1 MPSVSCTAPGRYVVT
16 PVTRS
21 RRSAM
26 TRHTLILAGL
36 AIAPGGVAIPPA
48 AHAAAAPTLR
58 VAGSRYG
65 PILVERG
72 GRTLYLFTRETGRA
86 SRCSG
91 ACARAWPPAL
101 VHGRLR
107 AGHGIRRSL
116 MGTIGRRDGGR
127 QLTYAGHPLYR
138 YAPETRAGQILCQN
152 VTEFGGVWLVVNPD
166 GRPNRSP
173 R

>member
-1 MPSVSCTAPGRYVVT
+1 MTLRALLLFIVALVPG
-16 PVTRS
+16 
-21 RRSAM
+21 
-26 TRHTLILAGL
+26 
-36 AIAPGGVAIPPA
+36 
-48 AHAAAAPTLR
+48 AAASPAVSASTAPTLR
-58 VAGSRYG
+58 VADSRYG
-65 PILVERG
+65 PIVVDRRG
-72 GRTLYLFTRETGRA
+72 LTLYLFTRETGPA

-116 MGTIGRRDGGR
+116 IGTIRRRDGAR

-152 VTEFGGVWLVVNPD
+152 VTEYGGVWLVVNPD
-166 GRPNRSP
+166 GTPNRSP

>member
-1 MPSVSCTAPGRYVVT
+1 MILRALVAS
-16 PVTRS
+16 
-21 RRSAM
+21 
-26 TRHTLILAGL
+26 ILAL
-36 AIAPGGVAIPPA
+36 ASGAAVAPSADATG
-48 AHAAAAPTLR
+48 APTLR

-65 PILVERG
+65 PILVDRRG
-72 GRTLYLFTRETGRA
+72 LTLYLFTRETGPA

-91 ACARAWPPAL
+91 ACARAWPPAPAG
-101 VHGRLR
+101 GRPR

-116 MGTIGRRDGGR
+116 IGTIRRRDGGR

-152 VTEFGGVWLVVNPD
+152 VTEYGGVWLVVDPD
-166 GRPNRSP
+166 GTPNRSP

>member
-1 MPSVSCTAPGRYVVT
+1 MI
-16 PVTRS
+16 
-21 RRSAM
+21 RR
-26 TRHTLILAGL
+26 TLVLSSL
-36 AIAPGGVAIPPA
+36 AIAPGVVAIPPV
-48 AHAAAAPTLR
+48 AHATPAPTLR
-58 VAGSRYG
+58 VADSRYG
-65 PILVERG
+65 PILVDRG
-72 GRTLYLFTRETGRA
+72 GRTLYLFTRETGPV

-116 MGTIGRRDGGR
+116 MGTVARGDSGR

-152 VTEFGGVWLVVNPD
+152 VTEFGGVWLVVKPD
-166 GRPNRSP
+166 GTPNRSP